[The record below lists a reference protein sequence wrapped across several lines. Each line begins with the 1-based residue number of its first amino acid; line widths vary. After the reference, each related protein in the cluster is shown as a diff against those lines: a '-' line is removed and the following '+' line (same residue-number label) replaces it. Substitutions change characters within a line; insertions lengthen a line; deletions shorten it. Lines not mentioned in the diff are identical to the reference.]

1 MRFSTDRPVPMG
13 MVVFFGCTGHRGVF
27 TDAVMSVKSG

>member
-1 MRFSTDRPVPMG
+1 MRFFHGSASADG
-13 MVVFFGCTGHRGVF
+13 YGFFFGCTGHRGVF